1 MTAIQTTARKNKS
14 SEVRRAELLAAAE
27 HLFERKGLQ
36 NTSVADITA
45 AAGVAKGTFYLYFE
59 SRDQLLAELKVQMV
73 NEVFEKVE
81 ELYGRLGREDWWEL
95 VDLTIDAIV
104 GHMLDRKDLIAV
116 FAEESE
122 SEEVRKTYAACDKRL
137 NELVA
142 AGIQMGVD
150 AGVYKVEDAY
160 MTAALLH
167 HAIEGTVLEA
177 ILYEPDFEKERILV
191 GVKELARKALS

>member
-1 MTAIQTTARKNKS
+1 MTGVEVPTRRNKP
-14 SEVRRAELLAAAE
+14 SEVRRAELLGAAE
-27 HLFERKGLQ
+27 RLFSDQGVAG
-36 NTSVADITA
+36 TSVADITA

-59 SRDQLLAELKVQMV
+59 SRDQLLAALKEQLV
-73 NEVFEKVE
+73 NEVYEQVE

-95 VDLTIDAIV
+95 VDLTIDTIV

-116 FAEESE
+116 FAEETE

-142 AGIQMGVD
+142 AGIQMGVE
-150 AGVYKVEDAY
+150 AGVYKVADAY

-177 ILYEPDFEKERILV
+177 ILYEPDFDRDRIV
-191 GVKELARKALS
+191 GSAKELARKVLS